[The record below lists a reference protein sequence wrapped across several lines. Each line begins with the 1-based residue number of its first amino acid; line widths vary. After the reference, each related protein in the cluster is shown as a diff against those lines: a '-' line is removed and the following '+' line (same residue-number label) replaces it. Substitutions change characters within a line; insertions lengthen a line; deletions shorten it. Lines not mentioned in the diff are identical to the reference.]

1 MSTNEHESLKT
12 ETFVLKVHINCQ
24 GCRTKVRKAL
34 RKIEGVYEVDI
45 NAENQKVAVT
55 GVVNPSTLVQKLA
68 KLGKHAEILNE
79 DYNQEHTDDDDD
91 DINDNSHEYIT
102 NYQSAFENQYMIP
115 SFYDK
120 DSYGPDWFY
129 NHNIN
134 QHLAAQT
141 PLSYETF
148 DNVANANVTRI
159 NEYPKWKRPESFE
172 ESIYGTNYSGLG
184 NQGWPYDFLGPS
196 SVMDNMHGYYHGYH
210 PSN

>member
-1 MSTNEHESLKT
+1 MSIFQSNFTYLW
-12 ETFVLKVHINCQ
+12 IC
-24 GCRTKVRKAL
+24 
-34 RKIEGVYEVDI
+34 IGVYEVDI

-91 DINDNSHEYIT
+91 DDDINDNSHEYIT
-102 NYQSAFENQYMIP
+102 NYQSA
-115 SFYDK
+115 
-120 DSYGPDWFY
+120 FY

-172 ESIYGTNYSGLG
+172 ENIYGTNNYSGLG
-184 NQGWPYDFLGPS
+184 NQGWPYNFLGPS